1 MKSTQHYLIT
11 FRTRSFF
18 KFIFKKY
25 FIISQDYNKILKKTK
40 QKQDTLLNQSL
51 KNTLASEFSLFQCE
65 GYFGT
70 L

>member
-1 MKSTQHYLIT
+1 MKSTQYYLIT
-11 FRTRSFF
+11 FRTRLFF

-25 FIISQDYNKILKKTK
+25 FIISQDYNKILKKK

-51 KNTLASEFSLFQCE
+51 KNTLASEFSLFQRE